1 MKVSLTHRM
10 YIHNPGDCISPRQIC
25 GQDEKKAALRFAQ
38 ASPESYDHNRLEGP
52 ISPRGAPNVRK
63 SSHAAGVD
71 TVFRGSA
78 RRDWTTTP
86 RVTAAFTEQ
95 RPSCG
100 MITVEDGISVGGW
113 RGGQTP
119 FRGGISSLRV

>member
-1 MKVSLTHRM
+1 M
-10 YIHNPGDCISPRQIC
+10 I
-25 GQDEKKAALRFAQ
+25 
-38 ASPESYDHNRLEGP
+38 HNRLEGP

-100 MITVEDGISVGGW
+100 MITVEDGISVGGGEVANSFP
-113 RGGQTP
+113 GGNLLSP
-119 FRGGISSLRV
+119 GIGSARSGH